1 MKTEDFKQAI
11 QKIVEDEGTLMIH
24 VSPDFQC
31 DQSDGFPVSL
41 CVSWEQGKAWL
52 APNELLLDD
61 DQDISDVWQG
71 CADFGIRKCFDTED
85 FNKLLKQL
93 GEDAYDSAYIPPEED
108 ENEGMEM
115 TNL

>member
-1 MKTEDFKQAI
+1 MKNEDFKQAI
-11 QKIVEDEGTLMIH
+11 QKIIENENTLMIH

-31 DQSDGFPVSL
+31 DQSCGFPVSL

-52 APNELLLDD
+52 VPNESLLND

-71 CADFGIRKCFDTED
+71 CADFGIRKCCDAED

-93 GEDAYDSAYIPPEED
+93 GEEAYENAYIPPEDQE
-108 ENEGMEM
+108 EGQVMK
-115 TNL
+115 L